1 MGKKRTVKGDKVEDY
16 SNESHR
22 FVQIHTYTH

>member
-22 FVQIHTYTH
+22 FVQIHIHTH